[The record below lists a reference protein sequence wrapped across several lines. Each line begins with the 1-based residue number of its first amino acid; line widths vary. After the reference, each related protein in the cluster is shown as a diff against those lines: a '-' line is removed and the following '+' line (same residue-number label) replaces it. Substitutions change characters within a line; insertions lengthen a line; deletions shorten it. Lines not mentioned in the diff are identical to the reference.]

1 MGIGAVFLLVGVQ
14 PVFAAPPKVQ
24 EMRTVVEQRKEMVV
38 EKRASLSALKKNI
51 FTRAALVKV
60 TVVSK
65 GTTSF
70 VSRDNEGKEYTILV
84 DGATQWRR
92 KFWGKSDIGE
102 LSVGDVLNV
111 YGKWTNEEMTSIQAK
126 LIRNISIQKRHGV
139 FFGSISSIQST
150 GFIMATLKRGNQT
163 VTITGGRLVDRT
175 GNSILQSSLL
185 VGHRV
190 RIKGL
195 WDNKNN
201 TITEVTEIKDF
212 DLPVKPAVTSKP

>member
-1 MGIGAVFLLVGVQ
+1 MSALLFFVGVQ
-14 PVFAAPPKVQ
+14 PIFAAPPKVQ
-24 EMRTVVEQRKEMVV
+24 EVRMQIIEQKKEIIA
-38 EKRASLSALKKNI
+38 EKKASLSAMKKNI
-51 FTRAALVKV
+51 LTKAALVKV

-70 VSRDNEGKEYTILV
+70 VAQNNDGKEYTILF
-84 DGATQWRR
+84 DSSTQWRR
-92 KFWGKSDIGE
+92 KFWGKSDVGE
-102 LSVGDVLNV
+102 LSVGDELNV

-139 FFGSISSIQST
+139 FFGSISSLQSS

-163 VTITGGRLVDRT
+163 VTISGGRLVDRT
-175 GNSILQSSLL
+175 GNSIAQSALL

-201 TITEVTEIKDF
+201 TITEVTEVKDF
-212 DLPVKPAVTSKP
+212 DLPAKPTVTSQP